1 MKLFSCLICDCE
13 QGEAVGEVSE
23 HELGP
28 HQEERGQGAEGEG
41 GQPGAGGGGGGVG
54 RAGGAGGGGGDRG
67 RGVGGH
73 GGGGEGVRGASH
85 GGGGGNGAAAAAPRV
100 VVVAGPANSDLLLSL
115 PAVFLNCPSPYE
127 RPSVCVAQCTQL
139 ETDTDSAS
147 TFAALPPAVVI
158 ALALL

>member
-1 MKLFSCLICDCE
+1 M
-13 QGEAVGEVSE
+13 V
-23 HELGP
+23 
-28 HQEERGQGAEGEG
+28 AEGE
-41 GQPGAGGGGGGVG
+41 
-54 RAGGAGGGGGDRG
+54 
-67 RGVGGH
+67 
-73 GGGGEGVRGASH
+73 AS
-85 GGGGGNGAAAAAPRV
+85 AAPVTEEEEEEATEQQQQRRR